1 MPGVQRIGG
10 AMSIIRVAD
19 LEALEVQPEGSPPM
33 LRFRAEWAYLSRAEV
48 EQLRD
53 ALTDWLERP

>member
-1 MPGVQRIGG
+1 
-10 AMSIIRVAD
+10 MSIIRVAD
-19 LEALEVQPEGSPPM
+19 LEAMEVQPEGSPPM